1 MNSTRDGSKLLHA
14 ELHHPESEKNFIE
27 AGRGI
32 RFVRTLAEEIFIF
45 AGSVKIKTLSM
56 VII

>member
-1 MNSTRDGSKLLHA
+1 MKDGSKLLHA
-14 ELHHPESEKNFIE
+14 ELHHPESEKNFIK
-27 AGRGI
+27 AGLGI
-32 RFVRTLAEEIFIF
+32 KSERMLDEEIFIF

>member
-1 MNSTRDGSKLLHA
+1 MKDGSKPLPA
-14 ELHHPESEKNFIE
+14 ELHHPESEKNFIK

-32 RFVRTLAEEIFIF
+32 KSERMLDEEIFIF

-56 VII
+56 VTI

>member
-1 MNSTRDGSKLLHA
+1 MNRLHA
-14 ELHHPESEKNFIE
+14 ELHHPGSEKNFTR

-32 RFVRTLAEEIFIF
+32 RFERMLVEEIFTF